1 MQEIDRLRADLTD
14 FGRQAV
20 AYWLER
26 TGCSELEALRHVSG
40 GPALLQPGHKLGRGW
55 RTMQNTEPYPI
66 KPGELTYAY
75 ENYCGATNA

>member
-1 MQEIDRLRADLTD
+1 MSHLGSMADAYYVADGRNTMQEIDRLRADLTD

-20 AYWLER
+20 AYWMER

-55 RTMQNTEPYPI
+55 R
-66 KPGELTYAY
+66 
-75 ENYCGATNA
+75 

>member
-1 MQEIDRLRADLTD
+1 MQETDRLRADLTD

-20 AYWLER
+20 AYWMER

-55 RTMQNTEPYPI
+55 R
-66 KPGELTYAY
+66 
-75 ENYCGATNA
+75 